1 MFQRS
6 PIACRNFEQRA
17 GALRE
22 LEAIQELV
30 LEPRHLA
37 ADEVADV
44 QLRELVAAQ
53 VEHGIA
59 LAREQRRDLGGLGE
73 PALQR
78 HADEDA
84 RRGCPAR
91 SGS

>member
-1 MFQRS
+1 MFQQ
-6 PIACRNFEQRA
+6 IADRLEEREQRA

-22 LEAIQELV
+22 LEPVQELV

-44 QLRELVAAQ
+44 QLRELVVAQ

-59 LAREQRRDLGGLGE
+59 LGLEQRR
-73 PALQR
+73 R
-78 HADEDA
+78 S
-84 RRGCPAR
+84 RRPRRAPRCSDTPTKMCAVAPGA
-91 SGS
+91 